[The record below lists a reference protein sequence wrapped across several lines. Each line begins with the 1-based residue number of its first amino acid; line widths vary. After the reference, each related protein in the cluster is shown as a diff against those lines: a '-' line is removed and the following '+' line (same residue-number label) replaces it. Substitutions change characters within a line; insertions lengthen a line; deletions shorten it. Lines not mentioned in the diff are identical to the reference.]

1 VLSEKIM
8 LYSTF
13 TIREQNTCTSEEK
26 RFEYIKGETIQLP
39 NQIENTGN
47 RRFNNQNTN
56 KKWE

>member
-1 VLSEKIM
+1 M